1 MLKAARCRGGSLG
14 NTISL
19 NALAA
24 AATAVARAG
33 RAIHIL
39 LAAPSTVATAVN
51 CTLATRR
58 RLALS
63 TASLLV
69 ASLSPRRDITRVVVL
84 VTVRTDSDGSFR

>member
-1 MLKAARCRGGSLG
+1 M
-14 NTISL
+14 SL

-69 ASLSPRRDITRVVVL
+69 ASHHLATGRDITRVVVL

>member
-1 MLKAARCRGGSLG
+1 M
-14 NTISL
+14 SL

-69 ASLSPRRDITRVVVL
+69 ASHHLATGRDITRVVVP